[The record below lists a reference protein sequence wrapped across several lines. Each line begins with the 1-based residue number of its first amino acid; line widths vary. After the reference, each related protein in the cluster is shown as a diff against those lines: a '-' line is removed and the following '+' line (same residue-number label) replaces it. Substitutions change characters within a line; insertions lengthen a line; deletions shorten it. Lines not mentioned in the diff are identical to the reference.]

1 MTYGNVS
8 EVKNI
13 LEINESTYD
22 AVITSF
28 LGYANVWIETKVHV
42 TLPTDVLDMATEFY
56 TAYLYRSR
64 AETLSPM
71 GDLQGVSKEWKE
83 IANSLIT
90 DSLDDNQMANIYELR
105 KVNKNLTQIDDES
118 I

>member
-42 TLPTDVLDMATEFY
+42 TLPTDVLSMACDFY
-56 TAYLYRSR
+56 AAYLYRSR
-64 AETLSPM
+64 AEQLSPM
-71 GDLQGVSKEWKE
+71 SDLQSISKEWKE
-83 IANSLIT
+83 VANSIIS
-90 DSLDDNQMANIYELR
+90 DSLDDQQLDTIYKLY
-105 KVNKNLTQIDDES
+105 KTNKGLTQIDVET